1 MRTSLSTA
9 ALAALFV
16 GSGAAAAQVSKSDAV
31 SEENRK
37 EAREHYQAGMER
49 MRAESF
55 EEAAGEFRAAIRL
68 DRLFVPAHY
77 QLGEARMA
85 LRQYPEAV
93 EALEQC
99 VAVCKELTT
108 LQETDRAL
116 WEKRLDEEIQALKDS
131 LQALARDPSHA
142 AQPENKALRL
152 ESQLQD
158 LERRKHKGVRATD
171 VPAEFSLAL
180 GSAYLRSGRIPDA
193 EKAYADAVRVNPK
206 MGEAHNN
213 LAVVFF
219 RTGRLDD
226 AEKELKAAEKSG
238 YAVNPRF
245 KDDLKKAKEAA
256 PKP

>member
-1 MRTSLSTA
+1 MQTTLSTI
-9 ALAALFV
+9 ALAGLMGA
-16 GSGAAAAQVSKSDAV
+16 SAGAAQATRPDAV
-31 SEENRK
+31 SDESRK
-37 EAREHYQAGMER
+37 EARQHYQAGMDK

-68 DRLFVPAHY
+68 DRLFAPAHY

-85 LRQYPEAV
+85 LKQYPEAV

-99 VAVCKELTT
+99 VAVYKELTT

-131 LQALARDPSHA
+131 LNAASRPDSHA
-142 AQPENKALRL
+142 VQPQNAALRL
-152 ESQLQD
+152 ETRLHD
-158 LERRKHKGVRATD
+158 LENQKRKGITATD

-180 GSAYLRSGRIPDA
+180 GSAYLRAGRIPDA
-193 EKAYADAVRVNPK
+193 EKAYAEAIRVNPK

-213 LAVVFF
+213 LAVVYF

-245 KDDLKKAKEAA
+245 KDDLKKAKESA